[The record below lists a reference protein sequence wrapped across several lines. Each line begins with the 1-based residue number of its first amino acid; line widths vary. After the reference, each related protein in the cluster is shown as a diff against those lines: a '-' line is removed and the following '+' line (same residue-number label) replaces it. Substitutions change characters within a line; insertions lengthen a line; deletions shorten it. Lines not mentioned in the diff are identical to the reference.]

1 MFYQANNLIFTAA
14 DYKIT
19 LAVSGKTFPLL
30 TVETI
35 GQNITREEETIYAVG
50 QEEPIG
56 QKRNAAKYGGKLTI
70 QAGELNAILQI
81 LGLVEA
87 TQITGAALS
96 IIALVGNYSRTYGQ
110 VNINTEALDV
120 KAKDKQTPVNTDW
133 TALTVGN

>member
-1 MFYQANNLIFTAA
+1 MPLQLNALIATSA

-19 LAVSGKTFPLL
+19 LAVGGKTFPLL

-56 QKRNAAKYGGKLTI
+56 QKRNAAKYAGKITI
-70 QAGELNAILQI
+70 QAGELTQILAL

-87 TQITGAALS
+87 SAITGASIS
-96 IIALVGNYSRTYGQ
+96 IIGLVINYSRTYGQ
-110 VNINTEALDV
+110 VNINTEALDI
-120 KAKDKQTPVNTDW
+120 KAKDKQSVVNCDW
-133 TALTVGN
+133 TALSVGN